1 MTVSTKMDCAALL
14 ATAPFFVSLAPEQRA
29 CLFAAMELTGFST
42 GEAIFARGDP
52 ARALYVVASGAVRLS
67 VLSEEGRELTLLHAG
82 PGAMFGEI
90 GCFDGGDRTT
100 DATALAATQ
109 ALALQRRDLASE
121 MRRQPDIA
129 LAAMTFLGAR
139 LRATND
145 RLEALA
151 LHSVEARLAR
161 FLLAQ
166 FGAAERDAAER
177 KPRLRLDMSQTDI
190 SLLIAA
196 SRPKI
201 NAAFAVLEEKRAI
214 RREGKDL
221 ACDLD
226 RLARLA
232 GVEI

>member
-1 MTVSTKMDCAALL
+1 MTLSPKMEHEALL
-14 ATAPFFVSLAPEQRA
+14 ATAPFFDRLAPEQRA
-29 CLFAAMELTGFST
+29 CLLAAMELTGFAA
-42 GEAIFARGDP
+42 GERIFARGDP
-52 ARALYVVASGAVRLS
+52 ARALYVVVSGAVRLS

-121 MRRQPDIA
+121 MRRLPDIA

-145 RLEALA
+145 RLEAIA
-151 LHSVEARLAR
+151 LHSVESRLAR
-161 FLLAQ
+161 FLLTQ
-166 FGAAERDAAER
+166 IRMTERNSAERH
-177 KPRLRLDMSQTDI
+177 PWLRLEMSQADI
-190 SLLIAA
+190 SLIIAA

-201 NAAFAVLEEKRAI
+201 NAAFASLEEKSAI
-214 RREGKDL
+214 RREGKGL

-232 GVEI
+232 GIET

>member
-1 MTVSTKMDCAALL
+1 MTIFKKAECEALL
-14 ATAPFFVSLAPEQRA
+14 ATAPFFDRLAPESRA
-29 CLFAAMELTGFST
+29 GLFAAMELTGFSA
-42 GEAIFARGDP
+42 GESIFARGDP
-52 ARALYVVASGAVRLS
+52 ATALYVVASGAVRLS

-82 PGAMFGEI
+82 PGSLFGEI

-129 LAAMTFLGAR
+129 LAAMAFLGAR

-145 RLEALA
+145 RLEAIA

-166 FGAAERDAAER
+166 IRTAARDAGER
-177 KPRLRLDMSQTDI
+177 KPLLSLNMSQTEI
-190 SLLIAA
+190 SLIIAA

-201 NAAFAVLEEKRAI
+201 NAAFALLEEKSAI

-226 RLARLA
+226 RLARVA